1 LTSLFFL
8 FSSLLGWPE
17 ANAQQEPAPPDPEAP
32 AAEQAPPLTR
42 LPKLVEFV
50 QAPYP
55 EAALAAGIEG
65 AVGLV
70 IEVDATGAV
79 TLAEVVRPL
88 SPELDAAALEVAP
101 RLVFSPAEDETGP
114 VPVLIEFDYGFVL
127 DASQR
132 EGAVPESDPEDLAP
146 INLDGTV
153 LEMATRRPLADM
165 GLLLVELEL
174 AATTDDDGYFAFH
187 GVPSGTHT
195 LRIARPGWRTLE
207 RSVEVAEGEIS
218 TGEFWVKN
226 DSWSEDEAVGVYRKD
241 REEVTR
247 RTLSVQEIRR
257 IPGTFGDP
265 LRVIQNLPGAARA
278 PFGSGMLVIRGSN
291 PEDSG
296 VYVDGIRI
304 PLIYHLGGYVS
315 VINADLLESIDY
327 LPGGFGVQYGR
338 SMGGVVDVT
347 TKKKSPETPRLT
359 WSTDILDSGGLYE
372 ARLGKDGQHHVAV
385 AARRS
390 YIDAI
395 LPYALKDK
403 GITVLPR
410 WYDYQ
415 LRYHHSGTWD
425 TTALI
430 FGFEDNLFFSTDEDV
445 PQGTDPDTQG
455 DAELMYG
462 THRGLLTV
470 EREFSDQISFRFVPS
485 FGVDIAQMGLGQSF
499 DVDNDQWMLEL
510 RTEAKWQPSPQ
521 VEVVPGVDFMGGW
534 YSFKVDLP
542 FSPADALEGDGLEER
557 QATTLADDGS
567 GWGPDFYLKTNLRP
581 LLDPD
586 DLLITAGLRAS
597 LIHVPGQYSAYGLDP
612 RFAFRG
618 KLREGTRLK
627 GGAGIYTQPPLPHE
641 GWHPQ
646 GNVEIEME
654 RSISTSLGVEQTL
667 GQAVMVDVEGFYKD
681 LSNLIVDDH
690 DITDLRTQQAF
701 INGGIGRIYGMEA
714 MLRREPVDEFFGWVS
729 YTLSKSERRD
739 RPWEE
744 DDTWYPYDID
754 QTHIFVALGGVELP
768 RAWRTSGRFRYITGN
783 PYTPYSLGVYD
794 IDNDFY
800 MGFPSGDHNAE
811 RMPDYYSL
819 DLRVERRLTFKAW
832 RLDLYTDLLNVVHG
846 ENAEYANYNYDY
858 TEQDW
863 VRGLPFI
870 PSIGFDV
877 EVWL

>member
-1 LTSLFFL
+1 MLIFL
-8 FSSLLGWPE
+8 LLMLE
-17 ANAQQEPAPPDPEAP
+17 AQAQEEDDPPVQEAP
-32 AAEQAPPLTR
+32 AAEEPPPLVR
-42 LPKLVEFV
+42 LPELVEFV

-55 EAALAAGIEG
+55 EAALEAGIEG
-65 AVGLV
+65 SVGLV
-70 IEVDATGAV
+70 IEIDATGTV
-79 TLAEVVRPL
+79 THAEVIRPL

-101 RLVFSPAEDETGP
+101 QLLFSPAEDETGP

-127 DASQR
+127 DASKK
-132 EGAVPESDPEDLAP
+132 EGAVPETDPADLLP

-153 LEMATRRPLADM
+153 LEMATRQPLGDM

-174 AATTDDDGYFAFH
+174 SATTDDAGYFAFH

-207 RSVEVAEGEIS
+207 RSVEVVDGEIS

-226 DSWSEDEAVGVYRKD
+226 DSWSEGEAIGVYRKA

-278 PFGSGMLVIRGSN
+278 PFGTGMLVIRGSN

-347 TKKKSPETPRLT
+347 TKKKSPEQPRLT
-359 WSTDILDSGGLYE
+359 WSTDVLDSGGLYE
-372 ARLGKDGQHHVAV
+372 ARLGDEGQHHVAV

-395 LPYALKDK
+395 LPYALKNT
-403 GITVLPR
+403 GVTALPR

-425 TTALI
+425 TTAFV
-430 FGFEDNLFFSTDEDV
+430 FGFEDNLFLSTAEDI

-455 DAELMYG
+455 DAEIMYG
-462 THRGLLTV
+462 THRGLVIL
-470 EREFSDQISFRFVPS
+470 EREFSDSFSFRFVPS
-485 FGVDIAQMGLGQSF
+485 FGVDIAQLGLGQSF
-499 DVDNDQWMLEL
+499 DVTNDQWVLEM
-510 RTEAKWQPSPQ
+510 RTEARWAPSPR

-534 YSFKVDLP
+534 WSFKLDLP
-542 FSPADALEGDGLEER
+542 FSPADAMENGALGER
-557 QATTLADDGS
+557 QSTTLADEGS
-567 GWGPDFYLKTNLRP
+567 GWGPDFYLKTHIRP
-581 LLDPD
+581 LADPD
-586 DLLITAGLRAS
+586 QLLLTAGLRAS
-597 LIHVPGQYSAYGLDP
+597 LITVPEQYDTRGFDP
-612 RFAFRG
+612 RFSFRS
-618 KLREGTRLK
+618 KLLEHTTLK
-627 GGAGIYTQPPLPHE
+627 GGAGVYTQPPLPFE

-646 GNVEIEME
+646 GDVEMDME
-654 RSISTSLGVEQTL
+654 RALSASLGAEQAI
-667 GQAVMVDVEGFYKD
+667 GQAVTLDVEGFYKK
-681 LSNLIVDDH
+681 LSDLIVSNP
-690 DITDLRTQQAF
+690 DITDLRTQQSF

-714 MLRREPVDEFFGWVS
+714 MLRREPVDEFFGWIS
-729 YTLSKSERRD
+729 YTLSRSERMD
-739 RPWEE
+739 YPWKEE
-744 DDTWYPYDID
+744 EVWYPYDID
-754 QTHIFVALGGVELP
+754 QTHIFVALAGIELP
-768 RAWRTSGRFRYITGN
+768 RSWRASGRYRYITGN

-794 IDNDFY
+794 IDSDFY
-800 MGFPSGDHNAE
+800 LGIPSGE
-811 RMPDYYSL
+811 RNTERVPDFYSL

-846 ENAEYANYNYDY
+846 VNAEYSNYNYDY